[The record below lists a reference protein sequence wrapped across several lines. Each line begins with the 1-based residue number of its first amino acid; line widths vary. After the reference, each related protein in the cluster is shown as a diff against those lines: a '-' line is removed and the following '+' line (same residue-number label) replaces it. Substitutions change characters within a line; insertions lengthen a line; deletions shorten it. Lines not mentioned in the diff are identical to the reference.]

1 MTGRDDNGGV
11 AIASNLPS
19 ADAMRSP
26 KQPVDNGTIKIN
38 ARALELQRVRSA
50 APSPGQTYSIGP
62 Y

>member
-19 ADAMRSP
+19 ADAMRWP
-26 KQPVDNGTIKIN
+26 KQPVDNGTTKIN
-38 ARALELQRVRSA
+38 ARAFELQRGCSA
-50 APSPGQTYSIGP
+50 ATSSGQTYSIGP